1 MTIALSIA
9 LLSLAAW
16 AWWREKMWRS
26 SLEKV
31 TRSAGLKTFEA
42 DKLAARFDG
51 LQEASHAL
59 I

>member
-42 DKLAARFDG
+42 DRRPTMR
-51 LQEASHAL
+51 
-59 I
+59 